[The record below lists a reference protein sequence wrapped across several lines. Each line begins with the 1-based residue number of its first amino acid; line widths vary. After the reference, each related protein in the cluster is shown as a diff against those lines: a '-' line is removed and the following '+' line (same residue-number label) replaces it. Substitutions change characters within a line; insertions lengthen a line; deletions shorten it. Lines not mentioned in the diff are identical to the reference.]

1 MARLLRFQ
9 TVTFQHRE
17 NQHNHAYFVRSGAD
31 GTGWPTGVDVQRGA
45 RRWRLLWRL
54 RK

>member
-1 MARLLRFQ
+1 MRLLRFQ
-9 TVTFQHRE
+9 TVTFRLRE
-17 NQHNHAYFVRSGAD
+17 NRDRHAYFVRSGAD
-31 GTGWPTGVDVQRGA
+31 GKGWPIGVDVQLGA